1 MRQENEVIE
10 NILSV
15 AKQDDAVRAVVR
27 TNLVKR
33 EYIHSYEFYFIVND
47 TDKFEDDVFEKAFGE
62 RILLYRADK
71 NYPGMFPDTKAHLMV
86 FGDGI
91 TIVVNAIE
99 IKAFLARYNRENVYE
114 NVWIGDTFKVILD
127 KDNVLPE
134 VERMEEMQTLFAGK
148 PSEEEFLGTCNE
160 FFWVLKTFS
169 EYALRKELPAAMFYL
184 NDPVRKMLNK
194 MIRWHI
200 YLKQGKPVDMG
211 VLDAN
216 MEKMLEE
223 EMFLL
228 YKKTYPTAEPE
239 QLWKAFDSAVELW
252 HRTAVSVAGK
262 CGFAYPE
269 ETEEKML
276 DFIQSNRNAEF

>member
-15 AKQDDAVRAVVR
+15 AKQDNAVRAVVR

-86 FGDGI
+86 FRDGI

-134 VERMEEMQTLFAGK
+134 VERMEETQTLFAGK

-184 NDPVRKMLNK
+184 NDPVRGMLNK

-216 MEKMLEE
+216 MEKLLEE
-223 EMFLL
+223 EIFLL

-269 ETEEKML
+269 ETEKKML

>member
-27 TNLVKR
+27 ANLVKR

-86 FGDGI
+86 FRDGI

-134 VERMEEMQTLFAGK
+134 VDRMEETQTLFAGK

-184 NDPVRKMLNK
+184 NDPVRGMLNK

-216 MEKMLEE
+216 MEKLLEE

-252 HRTAVSVAGK
+252 YRTAVSVAGK

-269 ETEEKML
+269 ETEKKML
-276 DFIQSNRNAEF
+276 DFIQSNRNAEL

>member
-27 TNLVKR
+27 ANLVKR

-86 FGDGI
+86 FRDGI
-91 TIVVNAIE
+91 TIVVNAVE

-134 VERMEEMQTLFAGK
+134 VDRMEETQTLFAGK

-184 NDPVRKMLNK
+184 NDPVRGMLNK

-216 MEKMLEE
+216 MEKLLEE

-252 HRTAVSVAGK
+252 YRTAVSVAGK

-269 ETEEKML
+269 ETEKKML
-276 DFIQSNRNAEF
+276 DFIQSNRNAEL

>member
-15 AKQDDAVRAVVR
+15 AKQDDAVRAIVR

-47 TDKFEDDVFEKAFGE
+47 TDKFEDDVFEKTFGE

-86 FGDGI
+86 FRDGI

-134 VERMEEMQTLFAGK
+134 VERMEETQTLFAGK

-184 NDPVRKMLNK
+184 NDPVRGMLNK

-216 MEKMLEE
+216 MEKLLEE
-223 EMFLL
+223 EIFLL

-269 ETEEKML
+269 ETEKKML

>member
-27 TNLVKR
+27 ANLVKR

-86 FGDGI
+86 FRDGI
-91 TIVVNAIE
+91 TIVVNAVE
-99 IKAFLARYNRENVYE
+99 IKAFLARYNRENIYE

-134 VERMEEMQTLFAGK
+134 VDRMEETQTLFAGK

-184 NDPVRKMLNK
+184 NDPVRGMLNK

-216 MEKMLEE
+216 MEKLLEE

-252 HRTAVSVAGK
+252 YRTAVSVAGK

-269 ETEEKML
+269 ETEKKML
-276 DFIQSNRNAEF
+276 DFIQSNRNAEL

>member
-27 TNLVKR
+27 TNLAKR

-86 FGDGI
+86 FRDGI

-127 KDNVLPE
+127 KDNVLSE
-134 VERMEEMQTLFAGK
+134 VERPEETQTLFDGK

-184 NDPVRKMLNK
+184 NDPVRGMLNK

-211 VLDAN
+211 ILDAN
-216 MEKMLEE
+216 MEKLLEE

-252 HRTAVSVAGK
+252 HKTAVSVAGK
-262 CGFAYPE
+262 CGINYPE
-269 ETEEKML
+269 ETEKEML
-276 DFIQSNRNAEF
+276 DFIQNNRNSEF

>member
-71 NYPGMFPDTKAHLMV
+71 NYPGMIPDTKAHLMV
-86 FGDGI
+86 FRDGI

-134 VERMEEMQTLFAGK
+134 VERTEETQTLFAGK

-184 NDPVRKMLNK
+184 NDPVRGMLNK

-216 MEKMLEE
+216 MEKLLEE

-239 QLWKAFDSAVELW
+239 RLWKAFDSAVELW

-269 ETEEKML
+269 ETEKKML